1 MLAYTFRLAFFF
13 VLVFVFMFS
22 LEIIKTQDFE
32 WKICWK
38 NNCLYSYVFRNEDI
52 WKMNEVAVNAPSDEC
67 CSAIKNWTPKHRIKL
82 MSLGMILH
90 LCRLQ
95 KLTKWVW
102 LAGFCFQFQFG
113 DCQYL
118 EMNGNK
124 LKKNENSE
132 VFPLL
137 VAVRSSSKERK
148 CWHKF
153 THEFMKLRRFFLFE
167 KMDFCFAFRSALV
180 FQSFCGP
187 KRVPMQWQRI
197 YMNSSNST
205 KRSWLILIYDTI
217 SIIQKHCHSLLLRI
231 LNTE

>member
-1 MLAYTFRLAFFF
+1 MICIEADHNSTRKNFIITLQWIPECVHDVLIYFAIKINKSWRLLAYTFRLAFFF

-52 WKMNEVAVNAPSDEC
+52 WKMNGVAVNAPSDEC

-82 MSLGMILH
+82 MSLAMILH

-132 VFPLL
+132 VFPMLGCGSF
-137 VAVRSSSKERK
+137 AEREEEVLTQIHT
-148 CWHKF
+148 W
-153 THEFMKLRRFFLFE
+153 
-167 KMDFCFAFRSALV
+167 
-180 FQSFCGP
+180 
-187 KRVPMQWQRI
+187 I
-197 YMNSSNST
+197 YE
-205 KRSWLILIYDTI
+205 IA
-217 SIIQKHCHSLLLRI
+217 
-231 LNTE
+231 